1 MRVAKRVG
9 SILLAW
15 SVLALVISAAACTSG
30 LRAQNISSNVPQKII
45 APRLTSLAESGD
57 SIALASLI
65 RSSCKPVAQ
74 KGECYERYLVIPAA
88 AGRVRVAMGALGAL
102 ASSEPN
108 VARSG
113 HQYAH
118 AIGTA
123 AGKPHSDIAAT
134 FSQCSES
141 FQSGC
146 YHGLI
151 QAWFAGLDTLT
162 ATDANELCAPFR
174 KSETDRWIRFQ
185 CVHGM
190 GHGLTMLYNHDLPLG
205 LAGCDL
211 LREWWDRHSC
221 YSGAFME
228 NVVNVSMPHHRA
240 AANSADKTAG
250 SKAAEHSHDVMAG
263 MSHEM
268 ADMHHE
274 DAATVFK
281 PVDPADQ
288 QYPCSKLPE
297 RYLTA
302 CYEMQTSVM
311 LLNNHGDIAGA
322 ARSCD
327 AAPVAMITICYASLG
342 RDISSYSAQNHKDA
356 IRMCSLGTARFEP
369 WCYYGLVKNFIDLN
383 ARSTDGISLCRD
395 VTGSANKSICY
406 SAVGEQVMLLSA
418 TAEGRRAMC
427 AQAEPEYVDAC
438 LYSAR
443 VTDRAPP
450 ALLEI
455 WRSVRVE
462 TRN

>member
-1 MRVAKRVG
+1 MTALRIALLMSVCACASG
-9 SILLAW
+9 SRARQAGSDEPHEIGTRLTLLA
-15 SVLALVISAAACTSG
+15 A
-30 LRAQNISSNVPQKII
+30 
-45 APRLTSLAESGD
+45 SGD
-57 SIALASLI
+57 SVALASLI
-65 RSSCKPVAQ
+65 RSTCRPVAQ
-74 KGECYERYLVIPAA
+74 KGECYERYLAVPAA
-88 AGRVRVAMGALGAL
+88 AGRVKVAMGALGSL
-102 ASSEPN
+102 ASSEAN

-118 AIGTA
+118 AIGSA

-134 FSQCSES
+134 FTQCSES

-151 QAWFAGLDTLT
+151 QAWFAGLDTLG
-162 ATDANELCAPFR
+162 AADANELCAPFR
-174 KSETDRWIRFQ
+174 KSEADRWIRFQ

-190 GHGLTMLYNHDLPLG
+190 GHGLTMLYNHDLPRG

-240 AANSADKTAG
+240 TTNSVDRTAG
-250 SKAAEHSHDVMAG
+250 SAPAEHNHDEMAG
-263 MSHEM
+263 MSHDM
-268 ADMHHE
+268 AGMHHE
-274 DAATVFK
+274 NAASTFK

-288 QYPCSKLPE
+288 HYPCSKLPE
-297 RYLTA
+297 RYLAA

-327 AAPVAMITICYASLG
+327 TAPTTMITICYASLG
-342 RDISSYSAQNHKDA
+342 RDISSYSAQSHKDA
-356 IRMCSLGTARFEP
+356 IRMCSLGTERYQP

-383 ARSTDGISLCRD
+383 ARAGDGLRLCRD
-395 VTGSANKSICY
+395 VTDSASKAVCY
-406 SAVGEQVMLLSA
+406 SAVGEQVVLLSA
-418 TAEGRRAMC
+418 TAQGRRAMC
-427 AQAEPEYVDAC
+427 SPAEPEYLDAC

-443 VTDRAPP
+443 VIDRAPP

-455 WRSVRVE
+455 WRSVRAE
-462 TRN
+462 ARH